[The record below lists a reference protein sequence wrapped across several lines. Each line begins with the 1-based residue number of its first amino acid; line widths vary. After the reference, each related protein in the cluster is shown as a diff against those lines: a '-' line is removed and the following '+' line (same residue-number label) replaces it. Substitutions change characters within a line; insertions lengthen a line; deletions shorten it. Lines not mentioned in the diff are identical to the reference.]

1 VTETRIAKRLTFDVR
16 KRDDEKMQLFGFAS
30 VVEKD
35 GPDGRR
41 LPVVDLQND
50 IIDPAALEKA
60 AYSYV
65 ARSGRVTDMHKKAG
79 VGHCIESV
87 FLDPQKC
94 EAMGIK
100 DFPATAWWVGIQC
113 TDPETWQMIKAQ
125 RRPMLSIGG
134 VATKRVV
141 SI

>member
-1 VTETRIAKRLTFDVR
+1 VTRIAKRLTFDVR
-16 KRDDEKMQLFGFAS
+16 KRDDDKMQLFGFAS
-30 VVEKD
+30 VIEKD

-50 IIDPAALEKA
+50 VIGPETLERA
-60 AYSYV
+60 AYAYV
-65 ARSGRVTDMHKKAG
+65 AKSGRVTDMHQKPG

-87 FLDPQKC
+87 FLSPEKC

-100 DFPATAWWVGIQC
+100 DFPMTAWWVGIQC
-113 TDPETWQMIKAQ
+113 TDPETWQMIKSQ

-134 VATKRVV
+134 VCTKQQVRL
-141 SI
+141 